1 MRFAVGVMYPLKAEW
16 RSCQQNGGD
25 LCCLCM
31 QTGTEPWRVEAG
43 SVGARARSLV
53 GSALSRSHALTLA
66 RITFSLAVAALA
78 ACAAPQLTRPP
89 AVEVAVPTPRL
100 QPERWIVV
108 RKTAHTLSLYEGTQ
122 LLKLYPIVLGKDPH
136 WAKLYQG
143 DHRTPEGEYHVV
155 NKYFH
160 PFWSRFMML
169 DYPTSANEEIY
180 AWSRDHGLLP
190 VLGRSVAGI
199 GGAIGIHGT
208 EDESLNRRGINW
220 TEGCVSLF
228 NHDVEELYDL
238 VPIGTRVVIER

>member
-1 MRFAVGVMYPLKAEW
+1 MGAGAK
-16 RSCQQNGGD
+16 
-25 LCCLCM
+25 
-31 QTGTEPWRVEAG
+31 PW
-43 SVGARARSLV
+43 SARAGIVRAPVLN
-53 GSALSRSHALTLA
+53 GRALSLSNSF
-66 RITFSLAVAALA
+66 TFSRTLLLLLFAITLA
-78 ACAAPQLTRPP
+78 ACTAAQRTVPRPAEAAAPATPP
-89 AVEVAVPTPRL
+89 
-100 QPERWIVV
+100 QPERWILV
-108 RKTAHTLSLYEGTQ
+108 RKTERTLSLYEGTQ
-122 LLKLYPIVLGKDPH
+122 LVKRYPIVLGKDPH
-136 WAKLYQG
+136 WAKLHQG
-143 DHRTPEGEYHVV
+143 DHRTPEGEYHIV

-169 DYPTSANEEIY
+169 DYPTPTNQEIY

-190 VLGRSVAGI
+190 VRGRSLPGI